1 MWGAT
6 RRALTTV
13 DRFQVLDLLLR
24 GRRLLPRRSL
34 VVLNYHRVLD
44 ESTCFDEGVIS
55 ATAAEFETQMAT
67 VARSG
72 TSLSVAQLDRVLT
85 GEIPMPDNAVMVTF
99 DDGYNDNYRTALPA
113 LLRHGVRATFF
124 ITTGFIETGRLPWW
138 DRVSYILKNT
148 RVGRLCLRYPAQI
161 NLNIQPGRER
171 LLARRNL
178 LRLIKQVFGLD
189 HQRFFADLEEAA
201 EVKVDEAGLA
211 RGLFMTWG
219 QLKELV
225 DAGMDI
231 GSHTHSHRVLQ
242 TIGLNEAE
250 EELALPQRIIRER
263 LGVTPRAIA
272 YPVGF
277 PLNQTSGLRERVQ
290 RAGYD
295 VGFTFIPGVI
305 TAPGNGTTAD
315 RLNLPRLSVDRS
327 DRAAN
332 ARFKAAL
339 LAPSALL

>member
-1 MWGAT
+1 MTMNRIHG
-6 RRALTTV
+6 L
-13 DRFQVLDLLLR
+13 DVLLA

-44 ESTCFDEGVIS
+44 HGTCFDDGVIS
-55 ATAAEFETQMAT
+55 ATAAEFEAQMEI
-67 VARSG
+67 VARTG
-72 TSLSVAQLDRVLT
+72 TSLSIADLTHVLT
-85 GEIPMPDNAVMVTF
+85 GKMPMPDNAVMVTF
-99 DDGYNDNYRTALPA
+99 DDGYHDNYRTALPA

-148 RVGRLCLRYPAQI
+148 HVGRLCLSYPTRI

-171 LLARRNL
+171 LIARRTL

-189 HQRFFADLEEAA
+189 HPRFFAHLEEAA
-201 EVKVDEAGLA
+201 EVKVDEPALA
-211 RGLFMTWG
+211 RDLFMNWG
-219 QLKELV
+219 QLLELV
-225 DAGMDI
+225 AAGMDI

-242 TIGLNEAE
+242 TIDLTEAAH
-250 EELALPQRIIRER
+250 ELALPRQIIRER
-263 LGVTPRAIA
+263 LGIIPRAIA

-277 PLNQTSGLRERVQ
+277 PLSQTSGLRELVQ
-290 RAGYD
+290 GAGYE

-305 TAPGNGTTAD
+305 PAPAD
-315 RLNLPRLSVDRS
+315 GVPVDSLNLPRLSVDRS
-327 DRAAN
+327 DRAAG

-339 LAPSALL
+339 LAPASVL